1 MWRTA
6 IAINSALC
14 FIGSS
19 PLTWRLLCVIR
30 NFTSGPR
37 IISTYVENTLKA
49 MLVQL
54 RKQDHL
60 HIRGEHLSFLIIPFL
75 PSGSSPHTWRTLEY
89 HSVESKKHRI
99 ISTYVENTDMLRSI
113 QNKRQDHLHIRGEH
127 SYSLSVIL
135 LYEGSSPH
143 TWRILLKRKRY
154 TGRDRIISTYV
165 ENTFI

>member
-1 MWRTA
+1 MGHQEQLYLRGEYYTLSRNDLILIGSSPHMWRTA

-60 HIRGEHLSFLIIPFL
+60 HIRGEHEIVSMLNVTGK
-75 PSGSSPHTWRTLEY
+75 GSSPLTWRTLKANEKLLF
-89 HSVESKKHRI
+89 SERI
-99 ISTYVENTDMLRSI
+99 ISTYVENT
-113 QNKRQDHLHIRGEH
+113 
-127 SYSLSVIL
+127 
-135 LYEGSSPH
+135 
-143 TWRILLKRKRY
+143 
-154 TGRDRIISTYV
+154 
-165 ENTFI
+165 